1 MAAHTDLDQL
11 AADALQLV
19 EDIRDIEPGRS
30 FAHLTVRCQRDPE
43 RMAQVVMCLAIWMD
57 PDTTL
62 SVLAERAAAV
72 AAGHLGKAVPA

>member
-1 MAAHTDLDQL
+1 MAAYTDLDQL

-19 EDIRDIEPGRS
+19 EDIRDVDPDRS

-57 PDTTL
+57 PDVSL
-62 SVLAERAAAV
+62 SVLGQRAEAL
-72 AAGHLGKAVPA
+72 AGGRLGKAVSA